1 MILSEKT
8 KSLGVHL
15 FFLSLFAI
23 LFFDHSK
30 IDILRI
36 PFFAF
41 IIWLLYRKNVGIR
54 FLIDPISIC
63 IYLFAIT
70 AFVSNILNGIPQN
83 HITQILNWLFPYY
96 LGKYVV
102 MHKNKIEPERILFYF
117 ICFSMAFSSVGIVGY
132 LFDIKTLFGV
142 DLFYSNRYIFTFSGI
157 NRAGF
162 YLSIALLLSI
172 YYFLKNGLSIDRKN
186 ILYLICLPILA
197 GGLLL
202 THERKSIL
210 IATVIIVIF
219 LIIYKKYKIFFL
231 TAIVAGIVVL
241 LIPIPDRYSPQ
252 KIFNGHTMYSRY
264 TAWEAATK
272 LFKQKP
278 VFGHGYPSF
287 KKAYHDYFQKNKNNF
302 TFKVFYPLGVAH
314 NLNFNALA
322 ETGLLGFIIL
332 NYMFFI
338 VRRFY
343 KYRRS
348 SPLSFIFGLT
358 IVYIYISLQTG
369 NFVHTPIRTD
379 LTFLIFGLYFSLEH
393 KHLLEKDDSK
403 LACQVRNPN
412 ISFKS
417 IQEENAISPNP

>member
-1 MILSEKT
+1 MNLSEKA
-8 KSLGVHL
+8 KSLGINL
-15 FFLSLFAI
+15 FFLWFFVI
-23 LFFDHSK
+23 LFFDHK
-30 IDILRI
+30 HIDILRI

-41 IIWLLYRKNVGIR
+41 IIWQLYRKNIGIR
-54 FLIDPISIC
+54 FLIDPVSIC

-83 HITQILNWLFPYY
+83 HILKILNWLFPYY

-102 MHKNKIEPERILFYF
+102 MHQNKIELERILFYF

-142 DLFYSNRYIFTFSGI
+142 DLFYSSRYIFTFSGT
-157 NRAGF
+157 NRVGF
-162 YLSIALLLSI
+162 YLSIALLLNI

-202 THERKSIL
+202 THERKSIFM
-210 IATVIIVIF
+210 ATVIIFIF

-231 TAIVAGIVVL
+231 TVIVAGILVL
-241 LIPIPDRYSPQ
+241 LIPIPERYNPQ
-252 KIFNGHTMYSRY
+252 KIFSGHTMYSRY
-264 TAWEAATK
+264 TAWEAAIR

-302 TFKVFYPLGVAH
+302 KFKAFYPLGVAH

-322 ETGLLGFIIL
+322 ETGLLGCIIL

-338 VRRFY
+338 ARRFY

-358 IVYIYISLQTG
+358 IVFVYITMQTG
-369 NFVHTPIRTD
+369 NFVHAPIRTD

-393 KHLLEKDDSK
+393 KHLLEKDDSE
-403 LACQVRNPN
+403 LASQVRNPN
-412 ISFKS
+412 RSLKS
-417 IQEENAISPNP
+417 IQEKNAISPNI